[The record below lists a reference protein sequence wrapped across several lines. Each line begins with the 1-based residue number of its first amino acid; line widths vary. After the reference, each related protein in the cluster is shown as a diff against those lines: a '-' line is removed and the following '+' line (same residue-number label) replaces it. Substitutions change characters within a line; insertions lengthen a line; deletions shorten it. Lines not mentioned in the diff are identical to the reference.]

1 MQAVIENSDSSSSSN
16 DVNTLIDSDVKH
28 KIIKWYLTS
37 YENTPLSM
45 PLNQHRALLQP
56 YRRIA
61 NLLKKLTL
69 SDFMIKKSALHST
82 SLSSS
87 DSCSE
92 DTSCPFT
99 SGVTKLACVSANK
112 KNNARYTISM
122 HHLDFR
128 VISMGS
134 TGWIQISFLDCTNG
148 LCCPILQSY
157 ECA

>member
-69 SDFMIKKSALHST
+69 SDFMIKSVEVSVAFNVIVIERLVFWGYI
-82 SLSSS
+82 LSSH
-87 DSCSE
+87 
-92 DTSCPFT
+92 FRRN
-99 SGVTKLACVSANK
+99 KARLRVS
-112 KNNARYTISM
+112 
-122 HHLDFR
+122 
-128 VISMGS
+128 
-134 TGWIQISFLDCTNG
+134 
-148 LCCPILQSY
+148 
-157 ECA
+157 